1 MLLPVFS
8 FGRVNYED
16 PNYSVGLPVFSIHG
30 NHDDPA
36 REGTMDVSTRGQAAR
51 WIACRMDRWSLPF
64 GCCDG
69 GSCWVVWV
77 CQPLSAMDLLSV
89 NNLVNYFGKCEETS
103 NIEVGGHPTYHVCSC
118 SASQSS

>member
-51 WIACRMDRWSLPF
+51 WIACRMDRWSPPS

-69 GSCWVVWV
+69 GSCVV
-77 CQPLSAMDLLSV
+77 
-89 NNLVNYFGKCEETS
+89 G
-103 NIEVGGHPTYHVCSC
+103 VGGRARWCGCVSRCRPWTC
-118 SASQSS
+118 